1 MLFDFSKHTLEEA
14 EDGYIVTLYIT
25 EFDSEFA
32 NDFSNN
38 DISLSN
44 DTLNRSIIVYIKK
57 HLPNIK
63 ISMIKVIMGGVLIL
77 TISMTA
83 LESSLQIAHATT
95 IYTKEQINEAI
106 NQTKLKI
113 IINSKLVNMSQS
125 PFILDGITY
134 VPIREICQQLGANVN
149 WDDEFSHVEITKGN
163 THLSFKIGDNNC
175 ILNNVNTYMPQ
186 SIIVNDKVM
195 VSLRFLS
202 EVFNFNVLWNDNL
215 KLAVIS
221 SDNNVLTE
229 EKLKTIVN
237 QNQEQQYSEED
248 FYWLSR
254 LVHAE
259 AQGESYRGKLA
270 VANVIINRT
279 KSNDFP
285 NTIKSVIFD
294 MNNGVQFMP
303 TVNGEIYKEPSNESK
318 QAALD
323 ALNGNNNAKSAL
335 YFFNPKK
342 SPYNWIAKNRKYA
355 FTIENHNFY
364 F

>member
-32 NDFSNN
+32 NDFNNN

-57 HLPNIK
+57 HLSNVK
-63 ISMIKVIMGGVLIL
+63 ISVIKVIMGGVLIL

-95 IYTKEQINEAI
+95 IYTKEQINKAI
-106 NQTKLKI
+106 NETKLKI
-113 IINSKLVNMSQS
+113 IINNKLVNMPQN
-125 PFILDGITY
+125 PFIIDGITY

-149 WDDEFSHVEITKGN
+149 WDNEFSHVEITKDN
-163 THLSFKIGDNNC
+163 IHLSFKIGDDNC
-175 ILNNVNTYMPQ
+175 VLNNVNTYMPQ

-202 EVFNFNVLWNDNL
+202 EVFNFNVSWNDNL
-215 KLAVIS
+215 KLAIIN
-221 SDNNVLTE
+221 SDNNILTE
-229 EKLKTIVN
+229 EKLKTIAN
-237 QNQEQQYSEED
+237 DEPQYSEED

-259 AQGESYRGKLA
+259 SQGESYRGKLA

-294 MNNGVQFMP
+294 RNNGVQFTP
-303 TVNGEIYKEPSNESK
+303 TINGEIYKEPSNESK

-323 ALNGNNNAKSAL
+323 ALNGNNNAKNAL

-342 SPYNWIAKNRKYA
+342 SPYNWIAKNRRYA

-364 F
+364 Y

>member
-25 EFDSEFA
+25 EDSEFA
-32 NDFSNN
+32 NDFNN
-38 DISLSN
+38 SDISLSN

-95 IYTKEQINEAI
+95 IYTKEQINKAI
-106 NQTKLKI
+106 NETKLKI
-113 IINSKLVNMSQS
+113 IINNKLVNMPQS
-125 PFILDGITY
+125 PFIIDGITY
-134 VPIREICQQLGANVN
+134 VPIREICQQLGANVS
-149 WDDEFSHVEITKGN
+149 WDNEFSHVEITKDN
-163 THLSFKIGDNNC
+163 IYLSFKIGDSSC
-175 ILNNVNTYMPQ
+175 VLNNINTYMPQ

-202 EVFNFNVLWNDNL
+202 EVFNFNVSWNDNL
-215 KLAVIS
+215 KLAIIS
-221 SDNNVLTE
+221 SDNAVLTE
-229 EKLKTIVN
+229 EKLKTIAN
-237 QNQEQQYSEED
+237 NEAQYSEED

-294 MNNGVQFMP
+294 RTNGVQFTP

-323 ALNGNNNAKSAL
+323 ALNGNNNAKNAL
-335 YFFNPKK
+335 YFFNPEK
-342 SPYNWIAKNRKYA
+342 SPYNWIAKNRRYA